1 MGMFSD
7 ICGLFKALNEY
18 LGYLLDPYPEK
29 KGPSIH
35 KSDES
40 SPWRAD
46 SYEPLSLL
54 SEEDQKEAILRGDK
68 SLEDFTMSHAW
79 PPEKREE
86 EETDKGEQEDA
97 SAEDVEQENE
107 QEQGEDSENA
117 ESSEGS
123 EISNES
129 EQDTDSD
136 GIEASNDSVQDESS
150 EEIESASVEAS
161 DSLSDNDGFESDG
174 SFESGFDSDSDGSG
188 SSGSYDC
195 YIG

>member
-18 LGYLLDPYPEK
+18 LGDLLDPYPKK

-35 KSDES
+35 KPDDK
-40 SPWRAD
+40 PAQWGAD
-46 SYEPLSLL
+46 SYEPWDFLSKEQW
-54 SEEDQKEAILRGDK
+54 EEIFRGDK
-68 SLEDFTMSHAW
+68 SLEDFTMSHVW

-86 EETDKGEQEDA
+86 YEADKGEQENA
-97 SAEDVEQENE
+97 NAEGVEQENE
-107 QEQGEDSENA
+107 QEQSEDSENT

-123 EISNES
+123 EVSNES

-136 GIEASNDSVQDESS
+136 GIDSTSESDS
-150 EEIESASVEAS
+150 GVFESDAS
-161 DSLSDNDGFESDG
+161 DSCFDSDG
-174 SFESGFDSDSDGSG
+174 SFESSFDSDSDGSG
-188 SSGSYDC
+188 SSGSYDG